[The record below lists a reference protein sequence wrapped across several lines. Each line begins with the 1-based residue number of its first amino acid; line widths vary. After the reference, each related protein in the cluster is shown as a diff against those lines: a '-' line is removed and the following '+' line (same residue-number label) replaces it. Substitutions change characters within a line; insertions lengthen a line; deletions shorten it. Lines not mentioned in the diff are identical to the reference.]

1 MCIITLMEILSQ
13 VPSLQTL
20 KDPHPALRAA
30 LFDMDGTL
38 FNTEPLHAQIFEAL
52 AQSLH
57 IKLPNLEE
65 IHHQFKGMT
74 DFQVLLHARN
84 WPGFPQDMSFEE
96 FIGLKNERLLT
107 LIAESDPRTWTKPAV
122 AGLLQEMRQ
131 GEFSVGLVTSSERVI
146 THALLEKSDYKKYF
160 DLIITLQDVKE
171 PKPHPGP
178 YLKAMQQLNLGRLEC
193 VIFEDSPTGLKAA
206 QESGCRSLK
215 VEWWD

>member
-1 MCIITLMEILSQ
+1 METLFQ
-13 VPSLQTL
+13 VPSLQSL

-52 AQSLH
+52 AQALH

-74 DFQVLLHARN
+74 DKQVLEAARSL
-84 WPGFPQDMSFEE
+84 PGFPQSMSFEE
-96 FIGLKNERLLT
+96 FIALKNERLLT
-107 LIAESDPRTWTKPAV
+107 LIARTDHRSWTKSAV
-122 AGLLQEMRQ
+122 EGLLREMKA
-131 GEFSVGLVTSSERVI
+131 GDVTVALVTSSERVI
-146 THALLEKSDYKKYF
+146 TEALLMKTGYRQYF
-160 DLIITLQDVKE
+160 DLVITLQDVKD

-178 YLKAMQQLNLGRLEC
+178 YLKAMQLLNVGRLEC
-193 VIFEDSPTGLKAA
+193 VIFEDSPTGLQAA
-206 QESGCRSLK
+206 RESGCRSLK

>member
-1 MCIITLMEILSQ
+1 METLSQ
-13 VPSLQTL
+13 VPSLQSL
-20 KDPHPALRAA
+20 KDSHPALRAA

-57 IKLPNLEE
+57 IKLPNLDE

-74 DFQVLLHARN
+74 DYQVLMHARS

-96 FIGLKNERLLT
+96 FIQLKNERLLT
-107 LIAESDPRTWTKPAV
+107 LIAQSDHTTWSKLAV
-122 AGLLQEMRQ
+122 EKLLQEIKHH
-131 GEFSVGLVTSSERVI
+131 EFALGLVTSSERVI
-146 THALLEKSDYKKYF
+146 THALLEKSGYIKYF
-160 DLIITLQDVKE
+160 DLIITLQDVKD

-206 QESGCRSLK
+206 IESGCRSIK